1 MYPELPTSFMEI
13 SILST
18 SSIENP
24 LQNEFT
30 CLDIFFQHIKK
41 YLWVR
46 GNFVIS
52 HTIHIFHSNLIERLL
67 LCILP
72 TSYGKS
78 LIFQLLPAVCRELP
92 GYPSKPTIIVVSPL
106 VSLINDQVT
115 AANNMSGLGLMATS
129 LDIKKYDDIIAGK
142 YNILFGT
149 PESWIQNKRWRELL
163 ASKYFVKNVICLVID
178 EVHKV
183 SWYVKLPSYS

>member
-1 MYPELPTSFMEI
+1 MAQLLEEVVLAVKKS
-13 SILST
+13 L
-18 SSIENP
+18 ENF
-24 LQNEFT
+24 NE
-30 CLDIFFQHIKK
+30 
-41 YLWVR
+41 
-46 GNFVIS
+46 NFVIKPKQF
-52 HTIHIFHSNLIERLL
+52 TAIFNILKEKDT